1 MKNQNEIL
9 EKVNGKE
16 MFSTGELASICHLAK
31 HTIIAAIDR
40 GELRASRTPGGH
52 NRISRQDALEFLR
65 KYQFIGAE
73 EEKKKILVV
82 DDEPFIF
89 EIVNHLFD
97 GEASVYH
104 AANGYQAGKLA
115 ERERPDLILLDILL
129 PDIDGRDVC
138 RHIREADF
146 GKNCRIIAV
155 TVLQSD
161 VDKETIFKAGFDDY
175 IAKPFRISELRE
187 KITNL
192 LSMKVVERAASGR

>member
-1 MKNQNEIL
+1 
-9 EKVNGKE
+9 
-16 MFSTGELASICHLAK
+16 MFSTGELANICHLAK
-31 HTIIAAIDR
+31 HTIIAAIER

-52 NRISRQDALEFLR
+52 NRISREDAMDFLR
-65 KYQFIGAE
+65 RYHFI

-97 GEASVYH
+97 GEAVVHH

-129 PDIDGRDVC
+129 PDIDGREVC
-138 RHIREADF
+138 RHIRETDF
-146 GKNCRIIAV
+146 GKDCHIIAV

-161 VDKETIFKAGFDDY
+161 ADKETFYYAGFDDY
-175 IAKPFRISELRE
+175 ITKPFRISELRE
-187 KITNL
+187 KMINL
-192 LSMKVVERAASGR
+192 LVKKIGASTASANI